1 MTDLK
6 LQNDGAVT
14 RITIDRTAKSNAL
27 SADMMEEIA
36 GIVRGIGGAP
46 GENALIIDAAGDRG
60 FSAGA
65 DISELRA
72 GREGLERQEEVILGL
87 SEAIETCPALII
99 TVAHGY
105 AKGGGTI
112 FPCLSDIV
120 IARDD
125 LSVSYPEIQFRMYPF
140 LLHALLTQKIPS
152 SLAWRLCATGRALAA
167 DEAFGLGLVTE
178 VLPVEGFRDR
188 AEERVSHYLD
198 IRASLALGRE
208 FSENAAGLPF
218 GEQMKLAGG
227 MMHRNFAAPGVDE
240 AIERHRAR
248 LSSKTKNAGAAQ

>member
-1 MTDLK
+1 MTDFK
-6 LQNDGAVT
+6 LQSDGPVT
-14 RITIDRTAKSNAL
+14 RITIDRLAKSNAL
-27 SADMMEEIA
+27 SSDMMEEIA

-46 GENALIIDAAGDRG
+46 GEKALVIDAAGDRG

-87 SEAIETCPALII
+87 SEAIETCPALIV
-99 TVAHGY
+99 TVLHGY

-120 IARDD
+120 IARADV
-125 LSVSYPEIQFRMYPF
+125 SVSFPEIQFRMYPF
-140 LLHALLTQKIPS
+140 LLHALLTRRIPH
-152 SLAWRLCATGRALAA
+152 SLAWQLCATGRALGA

-178 VLPVEGFRDR
+178 VLPMEGFRER
-188 AEERVSHYLD
+188 AEERVRHYLD
-198 IRASLALGRE
+198 IRASLALGLE
-208 FSENAAGLPF
+208 FTANAASLPF
-218 GEQMKLAGG
+218 AGQMKLAGG

-248 LSSKTKNAGAAQ
+248 LASKARPS